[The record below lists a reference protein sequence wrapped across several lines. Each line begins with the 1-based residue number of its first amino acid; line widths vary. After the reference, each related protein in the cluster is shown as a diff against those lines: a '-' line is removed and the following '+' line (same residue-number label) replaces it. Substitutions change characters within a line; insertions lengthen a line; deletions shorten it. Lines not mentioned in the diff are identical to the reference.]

1 MSLPSSYSAILS
13 DLNREVLRA
22 QPSDP
27 LQFCAN
33 WFSQRLEQERSAARA
48 QASASSSTTNP
59 GRFSMAR
66 SSVDDSSMREA
77 TPPMSAKSLTGD
89 TPGARSSSPS
99 GGKPAP
105 SKGGAARPS
114 SLAHQG
120 YAFGAAP
127 GGPRDDAPSPFSEY
141 QPGGGPSRGGAS
153 ADAPAHG
160 ASRFSQSGA
169 SRVGAP
175 TQGRAVAPASDSEEE
190 VDDPRDNPNYRP
202 GVTGGAPFGGFGG
215 VGGAGAGGQEQQ
227 QGAAAGGLTVPSV
240 NYNLGRRT
248 SVSAESLDPDAATQA
263 LPKTIIPK
271 TPSQRQR
278 IEKAI
283 SNNLLFRNLDVDQHT
298 DVLNAMKEVTVQ
310 AGTEVIVQ
318 GAVGDF
324 FYVVEE
330 GTFEVWVRGP
340 PTHSY
345 AGPGQSMVSQPGE
358 EKKVATYGPGGS
370 FGELALM
377 YNAPRAATVVATS
390 RATMWALDRV
400 TFRSI
405 LVEHT
410 SRKRK
415 MYEAFLGEVSI
426 LQELNAKERA
436 KIADALEE
444 KVYDEGEQV
453 VVEGEVGKNFYIIE
467 SGRAEVTKRKRNAQ
481 GGIDEEVLGVL
492 GKGDYFG
499 GAFPSLPHSPSPSL
513 RRHCLTSSHLLLQS
527 SPSSTRL
534 PVRLRC
540 ALAPA
545 RVACALPRSAR
556 RPSRASSAPSST
568 SSRARPSARTAR
580 EPPSV
585 LVAARAGRSSA
596 AVRVPTRR
604 RAERA
609 VRARRARG
617 ASRSVARREL
627 RTARLTALCAL
638 AALDTPSSSS
648 QPARTDIPLRPPP
661 LSTSS
666 SSFLACQSSSFR
678 ALVSVPRCRELIDV
692 ARAAGRAT
700 SARERGREEH
710 LGRAETTTARLAPL
724 HRLVEH
730 CCCRWLSRK
739 KTTCRAPTALPSPSR
754 RPPSSTPASPSRR
767 TMSRCVSS
775 SPAARAAGGAP

>member
-33 WFSQRLEQERSAARA
+33 WFAHRLEQDRIAARA
-48 QASASSSTTNP
+48 GATAGGPSSA
-59 GRFSMAR
+59 GVR

-77 TPPMSAKSLTGD
+77 TPPLSAKSLTGE
-89 TPGARSSSPS
+89 TPGLRSASPA
-99 GGKPAP
+99 GGKPP
-105 SKGGAARPS
+105 
-114 SLAHQG
+114 LAMGKPAKASGLPFNQG
-120 YAFGAAP
+120 YAFGGASA
-127 GGPRDDAPSPFSEY
+127 GSRDDQPSPFSEF
-141 QPGGGPSRGGAS
+141 PPEGGPFSRAGGGAGAPSSHLRTGSTTSRSGPAGGSTTPPDLESPPHAGDRFNRGGVQQQRQQQRVP
-153 ADAPAHG
+153 AP
-160 ASRFSQSGA
+160 
-169 SRVGAP
+169 P
-175 TQGRAVAPASDSEEE
+175 SDSEEE
-190 VDDPRDNPNYRP
+190 VEDPRDDPNYRP
-202 GVTGGAPFGGFGG
+202 GGAGGGPFGSFGPGAGGAPGQQPQGGGS
-215 VGGAGAGGQEQQ
+215 AGPSG
-227 QGAAAGGLTVPSV
+227 PSV

-263 LPKTIIPK
+263 LPKTVIPK
-271 TPSQRQR
+271 TASQRAR

-283 SNNLLFRNLDVDQHT
+283 SNNLLFRNLDEDQHT

-340 PTHSY
+340 PKHSY
-345 AGPGQSMVSQPGE
+345 AGPGQAPLSQPGE

-444 KVYDEGEQV
+444 KVYDEGEEV

-481 GGIDEEVLGVL
+481 GVWEEEVLGTL

-499 GAFPSLPHSPSPSL
+499 ELALINSAPRAATVRAKPGEGRLRVATLGEKAF
-513 RRHCLTSSHLLLQS
+513 
-527 SPSSTRL
+527 TRL
-534 PVRLRC
+534 LGPIIDI
-540 ALAPA
+540 LA
-545 RVACALPRSAR
+545 RK
-556 RPSRASSAPSST
+556 
-568 SSRARPSARTAR
+568 
-580 EPPSV
+580 
-585 LVAARAGRSSA
+585 
-596 AVRVPTRR
+596 
-604 RAERA
+604 AERA
-609 VRARRARG
+609 YGPGAAVNAPGAGAGARG
-617 ASRSVARREL
+617 GPIVGEGDKR
-627 RTARLTALCAL
+627 
-638 AALDTPSSSS
+638 D
-648 QPARTDIPLRPPP
+648 
-661 LSTSS
+661 
-666 SSFLACQSSSFR
+666 SFG
-678 ALVSVPRCRELIDV
+678 
-692 ARAAGRAT
+692 AAG
-700 SARERGREEH
+700 ARGITV
-710 LGRAETTTARLAPL
+710 GG
-724 HRLVEH
+724 
-730 CCCRWLSRK
+730 
-739 KTTCRAPTALPSPSR
+739 
-754 RPPSSTPASPSRR
+754 
-767 TMSRCVSS
+767 
-775 SPAARAAGGAP
+775 GGADA